1 MSEFDESESDE
12 NGFIQMFSDQLDS
25 ASHHIDEITVPQSDA
40 ELGPGSIPESEN
52 YGEISFTM
60 KFDLE
65 ATSKSGENRLLINV
79 AECRHIPRHPLISH
93 PYVKG

>member
-12 NGFIQMFSDQLDS
+12 TGFIQMFSDQLDS
-25 ASHHIDEITVPQSDA
+25 ASHHIDEITVP
-40 ELGPGSIPESEN
+40 PGEPGESIPESEN

-65 ATSKSGENRLLINV
+65 ATTKSGENRLLRLALLPV
-79 AECRHIPRHPLISH
+79 SH
-93 PYVKG
+93 TRQTL